1 MIGAY
6 WVPGASLGEVWSL
19 VGMGPEEETLTVRK
33 QGLIAMNR
41 GTENPGRKE
50 CLAGLVRKEEGA
62 LLGRVDL

>member
-1 MIGAY
+1 
-6 WVPGASLGEVWSL
+6 
-19 VGMGPEEETLTVRK
+19 MGPEEETLTVRK

-62 LLGRVDL
+62 LLGRGDL